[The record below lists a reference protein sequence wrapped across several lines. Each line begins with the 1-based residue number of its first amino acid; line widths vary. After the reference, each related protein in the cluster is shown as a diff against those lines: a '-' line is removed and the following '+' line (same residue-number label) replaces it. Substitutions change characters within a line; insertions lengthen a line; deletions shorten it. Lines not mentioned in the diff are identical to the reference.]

1 MELFRDFIEEVSTLS
16 AKEFLQ
22 KYPHPFLFY
31 SETPRAIEAFAH
43 TRLVDPVTMEENID
57 RFSQQVLDF
66 IPLLPNRKSD
76 RDFPDK
82 AFIGRDAKRDFVIEH
97 TTVSGRHAC
106 LMYDPADEIYR
117 LVDSGSTNG
126 TSVRGHSLTPGE
138 PVTVHDGDVIR
149 FGRLSFLF
157 FSPKGAYRY
166 IVQYRLFLSKMQV

>member
-1 MELFRDFIEEVSTLS
+1 MERFRDFVEEVSTQS
-16 AKEFLQ
+16 AKEFLDR
-22 KYPHPFLFY
+22 YSHPFLFY

-43 TRLVDPVTMEENID
+43 TRLVDPVTMNETID

-66 IPLLPNRKSD
+66 IPLLPNKKTN
-76 RDFPDK
+76 RDFPNK
-82 AFIGRDAKRDFVIEH
+82 AFIGRDPKRDFVVEH
-97 TTVSGRHAC
+97 TTVSSRHAC
-106 LMYDPADEIYR
+106 LMYDQDNEIYR

-138 PVTVHDGDVIR
+138 PVTIHNGDVIR

-157 FSPKGAYRY
+157 FTPKGAYRY

>member
-1 MELFRDFIEEVSTLS
+1 MERFRDFVEEAASLS
-16 AKEFLQ
+16 AREFLE

-43 TRLVDPVTMEENID
+43 TRLVDPVTMDDTID

-66 IPLLPNRKSD
+66 IPLLPNKKTSRE
-76 RDFPDK
+76 FPQK
-82 AFIGRDAKRDFVIEH
+82 AFIGRDAKRDYVIEH

-106 LMYDPADEIYR
+106 LMYDETDEIYR

-126 TSVRGHSLTPGE
+126 TSVRGHALTPGD

-149 FGRLSFLF
+149 FGRISFLF
-157 FSPKGAYRY
+157 FSAKGAYRY
-166 IVQYRLFLSKMQV
+166 IVQYRLFLNKIEG